1 MSDTFTYLPIVLAV
15 IFIAVGCLK
24 VGKQQKMRDSARH
37 LGYSV
42 GEFQA
47 IGGAEIAG
55 GAGLAAGHFW
65 APIGIAAAV
74 GLVALLVGAVLSI
87 RRAGDGPRDMV
98 PALWFG
104 VLAGVIAI
112 HGIASV

>member
-1 MSDTFTYLPIVLAV
+1 MSDTFTILPIVLAV
-15 IFIAVGCLK
+15 LFIAVGSLK
-24 VGKQQKMRDSARH
+24 VGKQQRMRASARH

-55 GAGLAAGHFW
+55 GAGLLAGHFW
-65 APIGIAAAV
+65 SPIGIAAAV

-98 PALWFG
+98 PALWIG
-104 VLAGVIAI
+104 VLAGVIAV
-112 HGIASV
+112 HGVTSA